1 MLTLQELKQIID
13 FPEDREKLPTVR
25 QLRTSGLMIAREQF
39 GGDAE
44 ISAYQ
49 NGCALY
55 QAGGGSTVFYI
66 HLCKG
71 YSYLSDG
78 VAIHLQEQFFDN
90 ERWYLRLVLE
100 GEDRLKR
107 NHEEKNRNWN
117 ISYSA
122 ISEEWVAMGNMPEPI
137 VENLIKQE
145 TFAEILQVL
154 TERQKFIVQR
164 YYLQEETQKQIS
176 KELGISQQAVSVM
189 LSKAIRSIREKC
201 LFYDSSSSHGGC
213 CGEGLR

>member
-39 GGDAE
+39 GEDAE

-78 VAIHLQEQFFDN
+78 AAIHLQEQFFDN

-122 ISEEWVAMGNMPEPI
+122 ISEEWAAMGNMPEPI
-137 VENLIKQE
+137 VENLIRQE

-154 TERQKFIVQR
+154 TERQKFIVQK
-164 YYLQEETQKQIS
+164 YYL
-176 KELGISQQAVSVM
+176 
-189 LSKAIRSIREKC
+189 
-201 LFYDSSSSHGGC
+201 
-213 CGEGLR
+213 